1 MYMFANKSMEAS
13 IVITLIFISSVR
25 CQCGED
31 TFHLKQFENCGG
43 ETSDIRV
50 RPCKSEPCSF
60 TKGQLISLEVD
71 FNSGKCFVITM
82 YHKALQQENDL
93 CKQGEQNS
101 NFIDV
106 NVMARFMEMD
116 FPLPGINQNGCKGY
130 GLTCPIKNGQNYTLR
145 YSMMVDPF
153 FPTIETNVTWR
164 LTGEGGKLLCLKTP
178 MQITDPPVV
187 MGIPFLPFL

>member
-71 FNSGKCFVITM
+71 FNS
-82 YHKALQQENDL
+82 
-93 CKQGEQNS
+93 EQNS